1 MVIDKDGDGFI
12 SSRDLLDV
20 MKSLGGNPTESEVQ
34 EMIHEVDEEGKG
46 AINFN
51 EFLKV
56 MAQKLQVDNDEEED
70 IIEAFKVFDL
80 DRNGFVTVEEMKA
93 VLSSFGLSLPRNEI
107 EDMFVTV
114 DEDKDG
120 QLNFEEFAALMTYS
134 SSITFGS
141 SSSSKTVTFP

>member
-134 SSITFGS
+134 SSLTFGPS
-141 SSSSKTVTFP
+141 STSKTVTFT